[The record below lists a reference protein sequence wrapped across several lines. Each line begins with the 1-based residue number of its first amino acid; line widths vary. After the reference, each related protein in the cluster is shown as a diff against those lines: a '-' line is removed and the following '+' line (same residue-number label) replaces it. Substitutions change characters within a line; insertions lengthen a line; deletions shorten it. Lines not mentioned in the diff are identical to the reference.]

1 MARFDGK
8 VAIVTGAGQGLGRAY
23 AEALAAEGASVV
35 IAEINEGAAKDVA
48 EAITLSSGGRGAGGA
63 ALAVRTDVTDP
74 DSCTDMVRAAVDRF
88 GTVDILVN
96 NAAIYDGLHMEAFE
110 DFDIAEWDRVMAV
123 NVKGTWLATR
133 AVSPVMK
140 EKGYGKIVNVSST
153 VAYIGPPLL
162 LHYVASKGA
171 VVAMTKALAKELGDY
186 GIRVTGLAPGMTFTD
201 ATRNLLPDPIMG
213 DMFMEMQCLKE
224 KLQPEHVVP
233 ALLFL
238 CSSDSDFVV
247 GQNWVVDGGMA
258 LQ

>member
-1 MARFDGK
+1 MGRFDGK

-35 IAEINEGAAKDVA
+35 IAEINEGNAKDTA
-48 EAITLSSGGRGAGGA
+48 EAIAAAGGA

-74 DSCTDMVRAAVDRF
+74 DSCAAMVAAAVDRF

-110 DFDIAEWDRVMAV
+110 DFEIAEWDRVMAV

-133 AVSPVMK
+133 AVAPLMK

-186 GIRVTGLAPGMTFTD
+186 GVRVTALAPGMTFTE
-201 ATRNLLPDPIMG
+201 ATEHLLPDPIMG

-238 CSSDSDFVV
+238 CSPESDFVV

>member
-1 MARFDGK
+1 MGRFDGK

-35 IAEINEGAAKDVA
+35 IAEINEGNAKDTA
-48 EAITLSSGGRGAGGA
+48 EAITAAGGA

-74 DSCTDMVRAAVDRF
+74 DSCAAMVQAAVDRF

-96 NAAIYDGLHMEAFE
+96 NAAIYDGLVMDAFE
-110 DFDIAEWDRVMAV
+110 DIDLATWDRVMAV

-133 AVSPVMK
+133 AVSPIMK
-140 EKGYGKIVNVSST
+140 AKGYGKIVNISST
-153 VAYIGPPLL
+153 TAYIGPPLL

-186 GIRVTGLAPGMTFTD
+186 GVRVTALTPGMTFTE
-201 ATRNLLPDPIMG
+201 ATKNILPDPIMG

-224 KLQPEHVVP
+224 KMQPEHVVP

-238 CSSDSDFVV
+238 CSPESDFVV

>member
-35 IAEINEGAAKDVA
+35 VAEINEGTAKDTA
-48 EAITLSSGGRGAGGA
+48 EAINSAGGS

-74 DSCTDMVRAAVDRF
+74 DSCTAMVAAAVQRF

-96 NAAIYDGLHMEAFE
+96 NAAIYDGLQMDAFE
-110 DFDIAEWDRVMAV
+110 DLDLATWNQVLNV
-123 NVKGTWLATR
+123 NVTGTWLATR
-133 AVSPVMK
+133 AVTPLMK
-140 EKGYGKIVNVSST
+140 EKGYGKIVNISST

-171 VVAMTKALAKELGDY
+171 IVAMTKALAKELGDY
-186 GIRVTGLAPGMTFTD
+186 GVRVTALAPGMTFTE
-201 ATRNLLPDPIMG
+201 ATNNILPDPIMG
-213 DMFMEMQCLKE
+213 DMFMEMQALKE
-224 KLQPEHVVP
+224 KMQPEHVVP

-238 CSSDSDFVV
+238 CSPESDFVV

>member
-8 VAIVTGAGQGLGRAY
+8 VVIVTGAGQGLGRAY
-23 AEALAAEGASVV
+23 AVALAAEGASVV
-35 IAEINEGAAKDVA
+35 IAEINEGNAKDVA
-48 EAITLSSGGRGAGGA
+48 EAITRSSEKTGGGK

-74 DSCTDMVRAAVDRF
+74 DSCGAMVQAAVDEF

-96 NAAIYDGLHMEAFE
+96 NAAIYDGLTMDAFE
-110 DFDIAEWDRVMAV
+110 DLDMALWDRVMAV

-133 AVSPVMK
+133 AVAPLMK
-140 EKGYGKIVNVSST
+140 EKGYGKIVNISST

-171 VVAMTKALAKELGDY
+171 VVAMTKALAKELGEY
-186 GIRVTGLAPGMTFTD
+186 GIRVTGLAPGMTFTQ
-201 ATRNLLPDPIMG
+201 ATENLLPDPIMG

-224 KLQPEHVVP
+224 KMQPEHVVP

>member
-1 MARFDGK
+1 MGRFDGK

-23 AEALAAEGASVV
+23 AEALAAEGGSVV
-35 IAEINEGAAKDVA
+35 IAEINEGNAKDTA
-48 EAITLSSGGRGAGGA
+48 EAITAAGGTA
-63 ALAVRTDVTDP
+63 VAVRTDVTDP
-74 DSCTDMVRAAVDRF
+74 DSCAAMVQAAVDQF

-96 NAAIYDGLHMEAFE
+96 NAAIYDGLTMDAFE
-110 DFDIAEWDRVMAV
+110 DLDITTWDRVLAV

-133 AVSPVMK
+133 AVAPLMK

-186 GIRVTGLAPGMTFTD
+186 GVRVTALAPGMTFTE
-201 ATRNLLPDPIMG
+201 ATEHLLPDPIMG

-238 CSSDSDFVV
+238 CSPESDFVV

>member
-35 IAEINEGAAKDVA
+35 IAEINEGSAKDTA
-48 EAITLSSGGRGAGGA
+48 EAITTGGGK

-74 DSCTDMVRAAVDRF
+74 DSCAAMVRAAVDRF

-96 NAAIYDGLHMEAFE
+96 NAAIYDGLTMDAFE
-110 DFDIAEWDRVMAV
+110 DLDIALWDRVLAV

-133 AVSPVMK
+133 AVAPLMK
-140 EKGYGKIVNVSST
+140 AKGYGKIVNISST

-171 VVAMTKALAKELGDY
+171 VVAMTKALAKELGEY
-186 GIRVTGLAPGMTFTD
+186 GIRVTALAPGMTFTD
-201 ATRNLLPDPIMG
+201 ATKNLLPDPIMG

-224 KLQPEHVVP
+224 KMQPEHVVP

-238 CSSDSDFVV
+238 CSSESDFVI

>member
-23 AEALAAEGASVV
+23 AEALAGEGASVV
-35 IAEINEGAAKDVA
+35 IAEINEGNAKDVA
-48 EAITLSSGGRGAGGA
+48 EAITADGGK
-63 ALAVRTDVTDP
+63 ALAVRTDVTDS
-74 DSCTDMVRAAVDRF
+74 DSCAAMVQAAVDQF

-110 DFDIAEWDRVMAV
+110 DLEIAEWERVMAV

-133 AVSPVMK
+133 AVSPIMK
-140 EKGYGKIVNVSST
+140 AAGHGKIVNISST

-186 GIRVTGLAPGMTFTD
+186 GIRVTALAPGMTFTD
-201 ATRNLLPDPIMG
+201 ATKNLLPDPIMG

-238 CSSDSDFVV
+238 CSPDSDFVV

>member
-1 MARFDGK
+1 
-8 VAIVTGAGQGLGRAY
+8 
-23 AEALAAEGASVV
+23 VV
-35 IAEINEGAAKDVA
+35 IAEINEGNAKDVA
-48 EAITLSSGGRGAGGA
+48 EAIATAGGN

-74 DSCTDMVRAAVDRF
+74 DSCAAMVQAAVERF

-96 NAAIYDGLHMEAFE
+96 NAAIYDGLAMDAFE
-110 DFDIAEWDRVMAV
+110 DIDIAVWDRVLAV

-133 AVSPVMK
+133 AVAPLMK
-140 EKGYGKIVNVSST
+140 QKGYGKIVNISST
-153 VAYIGPPLL
+153 VAYVGPPLL

-171 VVAMTKALAKELGDY
+171 VVAMTKALAKELGEY
-186 GIRVTGLAPGMTFTD
+186 GIRVTALAPGMTFTE
-201 ATRNLLPDPIMG
+201 ATKHLLPDPIMG

-224 KLQPEHVVP
+224 KMQPEHVVP

-238 CSSDSDFVV
+238 CSPESDFVV

>member
-1 MARFDGK
+1 MGRFDGK

-23 AEALAAEGASVV
+23 AEALAAEGGSVV
-35 IAEINEGAAKDVA
+35 IAEINEGNAKDTA
-48 EAITLSSGGRGAGGA
+48 EAIAAAGGA

-74 DSCTDMVRAAVDRF
+74 DSCAAMVAAAVDRF

-96 NAAIYDGLHMEAFE
+96 NAAIYDGLTMDAFE
-110 DFDIAEWDRVMAV
+110 DLDITTWDRVLAV

-133 AVSPVMK
+133 AVAPIMK
-140 EKGYGKIVNVSST
+140 AKGYGKVVNISST

-171 VVAMTKALAKELGDY
+171 VVAMTKALAKELGEY
-186 GIRVTGLAPGMTFTD
+186 GIRVTALAPGMTFTE
-201 ATRNLLPDPIMG
+201 ATKNLLPDPIMG

-224 KLQPEHVVP
+224 KMQPEHVVP

-238 CSSDSDFVV
+238 CSPESDFVV

>member
-35 IAEINEGAAKDVA
+35 VAEINEGTAKDTA
-48 EAITLSSGGRGAGGA
+48 EAINSAGGS
-63 ALAVRTDVTDP
+63 ALAVRADVTDP
-74 DSCTDMVRAAVDRF
+74 DSCAAMVAAAVQRF

-96 NAAIYDGLHMEAFE
+96 NAAIYDGLQMDAFE
-110 DFDIAEWDRVMAV
+110 DLDLATWNQVLNV
-123 NVKGTWLATR
+123 NVTGTWLATR
-133 AVSPVMK
+133 AVTPLMK
-140 EKGYGKIVNVSST
+140 EKGYGKIVNISST

-171 VVAMTKALAKELGDY
+171 IVAMTKALAKELGDY
-186 GIRVTGLAPGMTFTD
+186 GVRVTALAPGMTFTE
-201 ATRNLLPDPIMG
+201 ATNNILPDPIMG
-213 DMFMEMQCLKE
+213 DMFMEMQALKE
-224 KLQPEHVVP
+224 KMQPEHVVP

-238 CSSDSDFVV
+238 CSPESDFVV

>member
-1 MARFDGK
+1 MGRFDGK

-23 AEALAAEGASVV
+23 AEALAAEGGSVV
-35 IAEINEGAAKDVA
+35 IAEINEGNAKDTA
-48 EAITLSSGGRGAGGA
+48 EAITAAGGTA
-63 ALAVRTDVTDP
+63 VAVRTDVTDP
-74 DSCTDMVRAAVDRF
+74 DSCAAMVQAAVDQF

-96 NAAIYDGLHMEAFE
+96 NAAIYDGLTTDAFE
-110 DFDIAEWDRVMAV
+110 DLDITTWDRVLAV

-133 AVSPVMK
+133 AVAPIMK
-140 EKGYGKIVNVSST
+140 AKGYGKIVNISST

-171 VVAMTKALAKELGDY
+171 VVAMTKALAKELGEY
-186 GIRVTGLAPGMTFTD
+186 GIRVTALAPGMTFTE
-201 ATRNLLPDPIMG
+201 ATKNLLPDPIMG

-224 KLQPEHVVP
+224 KMQPEHVVP

-238 CSSDSDFVV
+238 CSPESDFVV

>member
-35 IAEINEGAAKDVA
+35 IAEINEGNAKDVA
-48 EAITLSSGGRGAGGA
+48 EAITTAGGA

-74 DSCTDMVRAAVDRF
+74 DSCAAMVQAAVDAY

-96 NAAIYDGLHMEAFE
+96 NAAIYDGLTMDVFE
-110 DFDIAEWDRVMAV
+110 DLDMAVWDRVMAV

-133 AVSPVMK
+133 AVAPIMK

-171 VVAMTKALAKELGDY
+171 VVAMTKALAKELGEY
-186 GIRVTGLAPGMTFTD
+186 GVRVTALAPGMTFTE
-201 ATRNLLPDPIMG
+201 ATKNILPDPIMG

-224 KLQPEHVVP
+224 KMQPEHVVP

-238 CSSDSDFVV
+238 CSPESDFVV

>member
-1 MARFDGK
+1 MGRFDGK

-35 IAEINEGAAKDVA
+35 IAEINEGNAKDTA
-48 EAITLSSGGRGAGGA
+48 EAIAAAGGA
-63 ALAVRTDVTDP
+63 ALAVRTDVTDT
-74 DSCTDMVRAAVDRF
+74 DSCAAMVAAAVDRF

-110 DFDIAEWDRVMAV
+110 DFEIAEWDRVMAV

-133 AVSPVMK
+133 AVAPLMK

-186 GIRVTGLAPGMTFTD
+186 GVRVTALAPGMTFTE
-201 ATRNLLPDPIMG
+201 ATEHLLPDPIMG

-238 CSSDSDFVV
+238 CSPESDFVV

>member
-1 MARFDGK
+1 MGRFDGK

-23 AEALAAEGASVV
+23 AEALAGEGASVV
-35 IAEINEGAAKDVA
+35 IAEINEGTAKDTA
-48 EAITLSSGGRGAGGA
+48 EAISSAGGT

-74 DSCTDMVRAAVDRF
+74 DSCAAMVQAAVDAF

-96 NAAIYDGLHMEAFE
+96 NAAIYDGLTMDAFE
-110 DFDIAEWDRVMAV
+110 DIDIATWDRVLAV

-133 AVSPVMK
+133 AVAPLMK
-140 EKGYGKIVNVSST
+140 EKGYGKIVNISST
-153 VAYIGPPLL
+153 VAFIGPPLL

-171 VVAMTKALAKELGDY
+171 VVAMTKALAKELGEY
-186 GIRVTGLAPGMTFTD
+186 GIRVTALAPGMTFTE
-201 ATRNLLPDPIMG
+201 ATEHILPDPIMG

-224 KLQPEHVVP
+224 KMQPEHVVP

-238 CSSDSDFVV
+238 CSPESDFVV

>member
-1 MARFDGK
+1 MGRFDGK
-8 VAIVTGAGQGLGRAY
+8 VVIVTGAGQGLGRAY

-35 IAEINEGAAKDVA
+35 IAEINEGNAKDTA
-48 EAITLSSGGRGAGGA
+48 EAITAAGGT
-63 ALAVRTDVTDP
+63 ALAIRTDVTDP
-74 DSCTDMVRAAVDRF
+74 DSCAAMAQAAVDQF

-110 DFDIAEWDRVMAV
+110 DLDVAEWDRVMAV
-123 NVKGTWLATR
+123 NVKGTWLAAR
-133 AVSPVMK
+133 AVSPIMK
-140 EKGYGKIVNVSST
+140 AKGYGKIVNISST
-153 VAYIGPPLL
+153 TAYIGPPLL

-186 GIRVTGLAPGMTFTD
+186 GVRVTALTPGMTFTD
-201 ATRNLLPDPIMG
+201 ATKNLLPDPIMG

-224 KLQPEHVVP
+224 KMQPEHVVP

-238 CSSDSDFVV
+238 CSPESDFVV

>member
-35 IAEINEGAAKDVA
+35 IAEINEGNAKDVA
-48 EAITLSSGGRGAGGA
+48 EAITTAGGN

-74 DSCTDMVRAAVDRF
+74 DSCAAMVQAAVERF

-96 NAAIYDGLHMEAFE
+96 NAAIYDGLAMDAFE
-110 DFDIAEWDRVMAV
+110 DIDIAVWDRVLAV

-133 AVSPVMK
+133 AVAPLMK
-140 EKGYGKIVNVSST
+140 EKGYGKIVNISST
-153 VAYIGPPLL
+153 VAYVGPPLL

-171 VVAMTKALAKELGDY
+171 VVAMTKALAKELGEY
-186 GIRVTGLAPGMTFTD
+186 GIRVTALAPGMTFTE
-201 ATRNLLPDPIMG
+201 ATKHLLPDPIMG

-224 KLQPEHVVP
+224 KMQPEHVVP

-238 CSSDSDFVV
+238 CSPESDFVV

>member
-8 VAIVTGAGQGLGRAY
+8 VAVVTGAGQGLGRAY

-35 IAEINEGAAKDVA
+35 IAEINEGNAKDVA
-48 EAITLSSGGRGAGGA
+48 EAIIGAGGT

-74 DSCTDMVRAAVDRF
+74 DSCAAMVQAAVDAF

-96 NAAIYDGLHMEAFE
+96 NAAIYDGLTMDAFE
-110 DFDIAEWDRVMAV
+110 DLDMALWDRVMAV

-133 AVSPVMK
+133 AVAPLMK
-140 EKGYGKIVNVSST
+140 EKGYGKIVNISST

-171 VVAMTKALAKELGDY
+171 VVAMTKALAKELGEY
-186 GIRVTGLAPGMTFTD
+186 GIRVTGLAPGMTFTQ
-201 ATRNLLPDPIMG
+201 ATENLLPDPIMG

-224 KLQPEHVVP
+224 KMQPEHVVP

>member
-35 IAEINEGAAKDVA
+35 VAEINEGTAKDTA
-48 EAITLSSGGRGAGGA
+48 EAITNAGGT

-74 DSCTDMVRAAVDRF
+74 DSCAAMVQAAVDHF

-96 NAAIYDGLHMEAFE
+96 NAAIYDGLQMDAFE
-110 DFDIAEWDRVMAV
+110 DLDLATWNRVLNV
-123 NVKGTWLATR
+123 NVTGTWLATR
-133 AVSPVMK
+133 AVTPLMK
-140 EKGYGKIVNVSST
+140 EKGYGKIVNISST
-153 VAYIGPPLL
+153 VAYVGPPLL

-171 VVAMTKALAKELGDY
+171 IVAMTKALAKELGDY
-186 GIRVTGLAPGMTFTD
+186 GIRVTALAPGMTFTQ
-201 ATRNLLPDPIMG
+201 ATNNILPDPIMG
-213 DMFMEMQCLKE
+213 DMFMEMQALKE
-224 KLQPEHVVP
+224 KMQPEHVVP
-233 ALLFL
+233 TLLFL
-238 CSSDSDFVV
+238 CSPESDFVV

>member
-1 MARFDGK
+1 MGRFDGK
-8 VAIVTGAGQGLGRAY
+8 VVIVTGAGQGLGRAY

-35 IAEINEGAAKDVA
+35 IAEINEGNAKDTA
-48 EAITLSSGGRGAGGA
+48 EAIAAAGGA

-74 DSCTDMVRAAVDRF
+74 DSCAAMVAAAVDRF

-110 DFDIAEWDRVMAV
+110 DFEIAEWDRVMAV

-133 AVSPVMK
+133 AVAPLMK

-186 GIRVTGLAPGMTFTD
+186 GVRVTALAPGMTFTE
-201 ATRNLLPDPIMG
+201 ATEHLLPDPIMG

-224 KLQPEHVVP
+224 KMQPEHVVP

-238 CSSDSDFVV
+238 CSPESDFVV

>member
-8 VAIVTGAGQGLGRAY
+8 VVIVTGAGQGLGRAY

-35 IAEINEGAAKDVA
+35 VAEINEGTAKDTA
-48 EAITLSSGGRGAGGA
+48 EAIVSAGGT

-74 DSCTDMVRAAVDRF
+74 DSCEAMVAAAVERF
-88 GTVDILVN
+88 GTVDVLVN
-96 NAAIYDGLHMEAFE
+96 NAAIYDGLEMDAFE
-110 DFDIAEWDRVMAV
+110 DLDLATWDRVMAV

-133 AVSPVMK
+133 AVTPLMK
-140 EKGYGKIVNVSST
+140 EKGYGKIVNISST

-171 VVAMTKALAKELGDY
+171 IVAMTKALAKELGEY
-186 GIRVTGLAPGMTFTD
+186 GIRVTALAPGMTFTQ
-201 ATRNLLPDPIMG
+201 ATNNLLPDPIMG
-213 DMFMEMQCLKE
+213 DMFMEMQALKE
-224 KLQPEHVVP
+224 KMQPEHVVP

-238 CSSDSDFVV
+238 CSPESDFVV

>member
-35 IAEINEGAAKDVA
+35 IAEINEGNAKDVA
-48 EAITLSSGGRGAGGA
+48 EAITTAGGT

-74 DSCTDMVRAAVDRF
+74 DSCTAMVQAAVNQF

-110 DFDIAEWDRVMAV
+110 DLEIAEWERVMAV

-133 AVSPVMK
+133 AVSPIMK
-140 EKGYGKIVNVSST
+140 EKGYGKIVNISST

-171 VVAMTKALAKELGDY
+171 VVAMTKALATELGDY
-186 GIRVTGLAPGMTFTD
+186 GIRVSALAPGMTFTD
-201 ATRNLLPDPIMG
+201 ATKNLLPDPIMG

-238 CSSDSDFVV
+238 CSPERDFVV
-247 GQNWVVDGGMA
+247 GQNWVVDGGLA

>member
-1 MARFDGK
+1 MGRFGGK

-35 IAEINEGAAKDVA
+35 IAEINDGTAKDTA
-48 EAITLSSGGRGAGGA
+48 EAITTAGGA

-74 DSCTDMVRAAVDRF
+74 DSCEAMAAAAVDRF

-110 DFDIAEWDRVMAV
+110 DLDIAEWDRVMAV

-133 AVSPVMK
+133 AVAPVMK
-140 EKGYGKIVNVSST
+140 AKGYGKVVNVSST

-171 VVAMTKALAKELGDY
+171 VMAMTRALAKELGEY
-186 GIRVTGLAPGMTFTD
+186 GIRVTALAPGMTFTD
-201 ATRNLLPDPIMG
+201 ATKHLLPDPIMG
-213 DMFMEMQCLKE
+213 DMFMEMQALKE

-238 CSSDSDFVV
+238 CSADSDFVV

>member
-1 MARFDGK
+1 MARFTGK

-35 IAEINEGAAKDVA
+35 VAEINEGTAKDTA
-48 EAITLSSGGRGAGGA
+48 EAINSAGGS

-74 DSCTDMVRAAVDRF
+74 DSCAAMVAAALERF

-96 NAAIYDGLHMEAFE
+96 NAAIYDGLQMDAFE
-110 DFDIAEWDRVMAV
+110 DLDLATWNRVLNV
-123 NVKGTWLATR
+123 NVTGTWLATR
-133 AVSPVMK
+133 AVTPLMK
-140 EKGYGKIVNVSST
+140 EKGYGKIVNISST

-171 VVAMTKALAKELGDY
+171 IVAMTKALAKELGDY
-186 GIRVTGLAPGMTFTD
+186 GIRVTALAPGMTFTE
-201 ATRNLLPDPIMG
+201 ATNNILPDPIMG
-213 DMFMEMQCLKE
+213 DMFMEMQALKE
-224 KLQPEHVVP
+224 KMQPEHVVP

-238 CSSDSDFVV
+238 CSSESDFVV

>member
-35 IAEINEGAAKDVA
+35 IAEINEGNAKDVA
-48 EAITLSSGGRGAGGA
+48 EAITNAGGT

-74 DSCTDMVRAAVDRF
+74 DACAAMVAAAVEQF

-96 NAAIYDGLHMEAFE
+96 NAAIYDGLTMDAFE
-110 DFDIAEWDRVMAV
+110 DIDIAQWDRVMAV

-133 AVSPVMK
+133 AVAPLMK

-186 GIRVTGLAPGMTFTD
+186 GVRVTAVAPGMTFTD
-201 ATRNLLPDPIMG
+201 ATKNILPDPIMG
-213 DMFMEMQCLKE
+213 DMFMEMQAIKE
-224 KLQPEHVVP
+224 KVQAEHIVP
-233 ALLFL
+233 TVLFL
-238 CSSDSDFVV
+238 CSPESDFVI

>member
-1 MARFDGK
+1 MGRFDGK

-23 AEALAAEGASVV
+23 AEALAGEGASVV
-35 IAEINEGAAKDVA
+35 IAEINEGNAKEVA
-48 EAITLSSGGRGAGGA
+48 DAITQAGGSA
-63 ALAVRTDVTDP
+63 IAVRTDVTDA
-74 DSCTDMVRAAVDRF
+74 DQCTAMAQAAVDAF

-110 DFDIAEWDRVMAV
+110 DLEIAEWDRVMAV

-133 AVSPVMK
+133 AVSPIMK
-140 EKGYGKIVNVSST
+140 AKGYGKVVNVSST

-171 VVAMTKALAKELGDY
+171 VVAMTRALAKELGDY
-186 GIRVTGLAPGMTFTD
+186 GIRVTALAPGMTFTD
-201 ATRNLLPDPIMG
+201 ATKNLLPDPIMG

-224 KLQPEHVVP
+224 KLQPDHVVP

-238 CSSDSDFVV
+238 CSPESDFVV

>member
-1 MARFDGK
+1 MGRFDGK
-8 VAIVTGAGQGLGRAY
+8 AVIVTGAGQGLGRAY

-35 IAEINEGAAKDVA
+35 IAEINEVSAKETA
-48 EAITLSSGGRGAGGA
+48 EAITAAGGT

-74 DSCTDMVRAAVDRF
+74 DSCAALVQATVDAF

-96 NAAIYDGLHMEAFE
+96 NAAIYDGLHFEAFE
-110 DFDIAEWDRVMAV
+110 DLDIAEWDRVLAV

-133 AVSPVMK
+133 AVIPIMK
-140 EKGYGKIVNVSST
+140 AKGYGKIVNISST

-171 VVAMTKALAKELGDY
+171 VVAMTKALAKELGEY
-186 GIRVTGLAPGMTFTD
+186 GIRVTALAPGMTFTE
-201 ATRNLLPDPIMG
+201 ATKSLLPDPIMG

-224 KLQPEHVVP
+224 KMQPEHVVP

-238 CSSDSDFVV
+238 CSPESDFVV